1 MSGKWTMNDIS
12 AFSLLVWCMS
22 LKSNLWKVSHYRS
35 YIIERSSHII
45 SSQESGNHKLGGIS
59 SNCLLHPRNHLKT
72 VLICRC
78 LTFAIGRPIT
88 VLCRRH
94 GDSWGSDR
102 ELKGEDGSPIGNGNL
117 WVPSRISEVWKSIN
131 LDSHIGFKLQRTWF
145 YLVLWGFEWIYSQW
159 NRDPLP
165 IGGETNILPKLVGEY
180 WWTTLIQIL
189 IDQRTGGP

>member
-1 MSGKWTMNDIS
+1 MHEFEVQLVKSIPFSFLHHRKVFSHNIIPRKWQSQIGGNFIKLFAPPPKPSQNCPHLPLPD
-12 AFSLLVWCMS
+12 FRHRP
-22 LKSNLWKVSHYRS
+22 SHHCPLPSPWRF
-35 YIIERSSHII
+35 
-45 SSQESGNHKLGGIS
+45 LGIWQG
-59 SNCLLHPRNHLKT
+59 T
-72 VLICRC
+72 Q
-78 LTFAIGRPIT
+78 
-88 VLCRRH
+88 
-94 GDSWGSDR
+94 
-102 ELKGEDGSPIGNGNL
+102 GEDGSPIGNGNL